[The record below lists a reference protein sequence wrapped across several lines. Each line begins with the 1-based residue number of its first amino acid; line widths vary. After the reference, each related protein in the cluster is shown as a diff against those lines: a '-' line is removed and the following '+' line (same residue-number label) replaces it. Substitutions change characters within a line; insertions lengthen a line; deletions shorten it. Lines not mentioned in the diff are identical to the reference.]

1 MIKKSKFM
9 LLVILILNIISYK
22 SFSQEKFRPQIH
34 FTPNLNW
41 MNDPNGMF
49 FYKGIYHLYYQH
61 FPEKPV
67 WGPMHWGHATSKDLI
82 NWEHH
87 PIALKPD
94 SLGTIFSGSIVLDKN
109 NTSGFGVNGKVP
121 MVAIF
126 TQFNPK
132 IQQNGRIDYQNQ
144 SIAYSLDNG
153 YTWVKYASNPVL
165 KNPGIADFRDP
176 KVIWHDL
183 SKKWIM
189 VLATQDKI
197 SFYGSKNLK
206 EWEKLSDFG
215 QSIGAHGGVWECPDL
230 FPLTVKGKTK
240 WILLSSIN
248 PGAYN
253 GGSGTQYFIGD
264 FDGKKFESQ
273 DMTTRWLDY
282 GKDNYAGVT
291 FSGLQNSRIFMG
303 WMSNWQY
310 ADKVPTES
318 WRGATTIPRKLKLI
332 ELDNKFFLLSFPVSQ
347 LDKYSKKRQKIQFNR
362 TIKLDNPVFRLN
374 GSLKALNDFELIVK
388 NSKDENIKFGFEAS
402 SNRFYIDRTTSG
414 NVSFNDN
421 FKGRHYAPR
430 LSKKSLIDFQ
440 VIVDVASIEVFV
452 DGGLTTMTEIFFPSS
467 AFDSFQFNSK
477 QNGELIFEEISSVE
491 TI

>member
-1 MIKKSKFM
+1 MP
-9 LLVILILNIISYK
+9 LVIVILNIIGYN

-34 FTPNLNW
+34 FTPKLNW

-82 NWEHH
+82 NWEHQ
-87 PIALKPD
+87 PIAIKPD
-94 SLGTIFSGSIVLDKN
+94 SLGTIFSGSIVIDEN

-144 SIAYSLDNG
+144 SVAYSLDNG
-153 YTWVKYASNPVL
+153 FTWVNYASNPVL

-176 KVIWHDL
+176 KVIWHEL

-230 FPLTVKGKTK
+230 FTLTVNGKTK
-240 WILLSSIN
+240 WVLLSSIN

-273 DMTTRWLDY
+273 DNTTRWLDY

-310 ADKVPTES
+310 AEKVPTES
-318 WRGATTIPRKLKLI
+318 WRGATTIPRKLQLV
-332 ELDNKFFLLSFPVSQ
+332 ELNKKFFLTSNPVSQ
-347 LDKYSKKRQKIQFNR
+347 LDNHSKEKQKIQFNR
-362 TIKLDNPVFRLN
+362 TIKLGNPVFRLK
-374 GSLKALNDFELIVK
+374 GSLKSLNDFELIVK
-388 NSKDENIKFGFEAS
+388 NSADENIKFGFEAS

-414 NVSFNDN
+414 NVAFNEN

-430 LSKKSLIDFQ
+430 ISNNSLIDFQ
-440 VIVDVASIEVFV
+440 IIVDVASIEVFV
-452 DGGLTTMTEIFFPSS
+452 DGGLTTMTDIFFPST
-467 AFDSFQFNSK
+467 AFETFQFNSK
-477 QNGELIFEEISSVE
+477 QNGELIFEEISSVKRN
-491 TI
+491 

>member
-1 MIKKSKFM
+1 MP
-9 LLVILILNIISYK
+9 LVVVILNIIGYN

-34 FTPNLNW
+34 FTPKLNW

-82 NWEHH
+82 NWEHQ
-87 PIALKPD
+87 PIAIKPD
-94 SLGTIFSGSIVLDKN
+94 SLGTIFSGSIVIDEN

-144 SIAYSLDNG
+144 SVAYSLDNG
-153 YTWVKYASNPVL
+153 FTWVNYASNPVL

-176 KVIWHDL
+176 KVIWHEL

-230 FPLTVKGKTK
+230 FTLTVNGKTK
-240 WILLSSIN
+240 WVLLSSIN

-273 DMTTRWLDY
+273 DNTTRWLDY

-310 ADKVPTES
+310 AEKVPTES
-318 WRGATTIPRKLKLI
+318 WRGATTIPRKLQLV
-332 ELDNKFFLLSFPVSQ
+332 ELNKKFFLTSNPVSQ
-347 LDKYSKKRQKIQFNR
+347 LDNHSKEKQKIQFNR
-362 TIKLDNPVFRLN
+362 TIKLGNPVFRLK
-374 GSLKALNDFELIVK
+374 GSLKSLNDFELIVK
-388 NSKDENIKFGFEAS
+388 NSADENIKFGFEAS

-414 NVSFNDN
+414 NVAFNEN

-430 LSKKSLIDFQ
+430 ISNNSLIDFQ
-440 VIVDVASIEVFV
+440 IIVDVASIEVFV
-452 DGGLTTMTEIFFPSS
+452 DGGLTTMTDIFFPST
-467 AFDSFQFNSK
+467 AFETFQFNSK
-477 QNGELIFEEISSVE
+477 QNGELIFEEISSVKRN
-491 TI
+491 